1 MTYEEAV
8 KYLYGLINYEKISFS
23 YSDLKLDRMRELV
36 NRLSN
41 PQNDFPS
48 ILVAGTKGKGSTAYF
63 LERLFLAWGWKCGFY
78 TKPHL
83 LTFRERIRLEGNLIP
98 AQDLANLVE
107 EIKPVVEE
115 MRNSPWGR
123 PTYFEA
129 SVALAFL
136 YFSRKKVDVAVIE
149 VGLGGRLDAT
159 NVCEPQ
165 LTVITPI
172 SFDHTDVLGDTLS
185 AIAREKAG
193 ILRKGIKLVLLPQE
207 EEARKTILKEAQE
220 KSAPVSEVEKEC
232 RWQILSREKSG
243 SLFSFSIG
251 DWGEG
256 VCSLSL
262 LGDHQVVN
270 FLSALLA
277 AREWGLSFDQQK
289 LGRALK
295 DLYWPGRIQILSLE
309 PLVVFDVAHNQASFS
324 QLIKTLQD
332 FLGMEKAVFLLGLL
346 EGKDYIGIAQELKG
360 FTSRVFLTLPLN
372 PKAILPQI
380 ISPYLKRE
388 GIELEIVKDL
398 FQARDLAFQFAQ
410 EEKLPLVTAGS
421 FYLAPLFAQ
430 QLFLPQE
437 EEKAYVDSSR
447 KN

>member
-8 KYLYGLINYEKISFS
+8 KYLYGLINYEKINFS

-36 NRLSN
+36 NRVGN

-83 LTFRERIRLEGNLIP
+83 LTFRERIRLGGNLIP
-98 AQDLANLVE
+98 ASDLAQLVE

-115 MRNSPWGR
+115 MNGSPWGR
-123 PTYFEA
+123 PTYFEV

-136 YFSRKKVDVAVIE
+136 YFSRQKVDVGVIE

-172 SFDHTDVLGDTLS
+172 SFDHTEILGNTLS

-193 ILRKGIKLVLLPQE
+193 ILRKGVKLVLSPQE
-207 EEARKTILKEAQE
+207 EEARETIVKEAQE
-220 KSAPVSEVEKEC
+220 RGAPVSEVKKEC
-232 RWQILSREKSG
+232 QWQILSRGESG
-243 SLFSFSIG
+243 SLLSFSVK

-256 VCSLSL
+256 ISHLSL
-262 LGDHQVVN
+262 LGDHQVTN
-270 FLSALLA
+270 LLSALLA
-277 AREWGLSFDQQK
+277 AREWGLPFDQEK
-289 LGRALK
+289 LNKAMK
-295 DLYWPGRIQILSLE
+295 DLYWPGRVQIISPE

-324 QLIKTLQD
+324 QLVETLRD
-332 FLGMEKAVFLLGLL
+332 FLGVEKAIFLLGLL
-346 EGKDYIGIAQELKG
+346 EGKDYPGIARELRD
-360 FTSRVFLTLPLN
+360 FAPYVFLTLPLN
-372 PKAILPQI
+372 PKALLPQV
-380 ISPYLKRE
+380 ISPYLEEE
-388 GIELEIVKDL
+388 GIKVEIVKDPFL
-398 FQARDLAFQFAQ
+398 ARDLAFQCAQ
-410 EEKLPLVTAGS
+410 EQKLPLVVAGS
-421 FYLAPLFAQ
+421 FYLAPLFAH
-430 QLFLPQE
+430 QLLLPPE
-437 EEKAYVDSSR
+437 EEKAYVNSSR